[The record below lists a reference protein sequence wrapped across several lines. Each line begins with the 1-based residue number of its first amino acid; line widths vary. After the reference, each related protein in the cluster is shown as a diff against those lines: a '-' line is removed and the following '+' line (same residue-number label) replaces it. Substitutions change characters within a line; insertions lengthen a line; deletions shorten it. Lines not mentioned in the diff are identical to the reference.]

1 VTKESGPPGG
11 SIAGPAFAAPASR
24 RVLSEEILVVLSLS
38 LLASAVF
45 AIINLLSAPVQ
56 RSVTVRVFSEV
67 GLETQLASIVFG
79 LAPVALVVH
88 LARRSGERLEA
99 FGLGTGTLARDAA
112 WGALLGL
119 AVAGVGLGLYIST
132 IALNINRFV
141 VPVPPLGHWWT
152 VPVLVLGALRN
163 ALLEEVVVVGYLIR
177 RLEQIGWGAAPAL
190 LGSALLRGAYHLY
203 QGWGGFAGNLLLGL
217 VFGFIFL
224 RWRRTWPLVAAH
236 LLVNTLAG
244 VAYIVLRGNCYFGVC
259 LT

>member
-1 VTKESGPPGG
+1 VTKESGPLGG
-11 SIAGPAFAAPASR
+11 SIAGPGFATPASR
-24 RVLSEEILVVLSLS
+24 RVLSEEVLVVLSLS

-45 AIINLLSAPVQ
+45 AVINLAEAPVA
-56 RSVTVRVFSEV
+56 RSVTVRVFAQV
-67 GLETQLASIVFG
+67 PLARQIASMVFG

-99 FGLGTGTLARDAA
+99 FGLATGTLARDAA
-112 WGALLGL
+112 WGVLLGL
-119 AVAGVGLGLYIST
+119 AVAGVGLGLYIGA
-132 IALNINRFV
+132 IVLNINRFV

-152 VPVLVLGALRN
+152 VPVLVLGALQN

-177 RLEQIGWGAAPAL
+177 RLEQIGWGAATAL

-224 RWRRTWPLVAAH
+224 RWRRTWPLVVAH
-236 LLVNTLAG
+236 LLVDTLAG
-244 VAYIVLRGNCYFGVC
+244 VTYIVLRGNCYFGVC